1 MLNSFSDSSGIPCI
15 LCNLKFYHHV
25 HKSPPLVCV
34 LSQILNHMMNS
45 ELERSELNCPL
56 CNSRYYPGI
65 FLEGLS
71 KIVETHQDSVLSK
84 IIARVLVKITDDV
97 LAKIIDSVVAKIVTS
112 YPLNTSQC
120 YLTQTGYL
128 RHDDHLHFM
137 SVCYRAGTHTCRSLF
152 SVDSGYRMTD
162 NQ

>member
-1 MLNSFSDSSGIPCI
+1 
-15 LCNLKFYHHV
+15 
-25 HKSPPLVCV
+25 
-34 LSQILNHMMNS
+34 
-45 ELERSELNCPL
+45 
-56 CNSRYYPGI
+56 
-65 FLEGLS
+65 
-71 KIVETHQDSVLSK
+71 VETHQDSVLSK
-84 IIARVLVKITDDV
+84 IIARALVKITDDV
-97 LAKIIDSVVAKIVTS
+97 LAKIIDSVVAKIIDCVLAKILTS